1 MQLKSLTEAARR
13 MGFALA
19 AALVLAGPLA
29 AQGLFSP
36 AIIVNDQV
44 ITRYELEQRERFLIL
59 LNAPGNPAEQ
69 AREQLIDDRLKLA
82 EVRRAGLLPT
92 EEELAAG
99 VAEFAGRANLS
110 PEELV
115 AALEANGVARQT
127 LVDFVQSG
135 IGWRNLVQT
144 RFAGRAEVSEGE
156 IDRAIGGEGAGNV
169 RVRLAEI
176 VMPIDPARQEEV
188 RARAAEISEYTT
200 EAQFADAARRFSAA
214 PSARAGGQLPW
225 QELTRLP
232 PGLRPIIL
240 GLAPGEVS
248 DPIPLEGALALFQLR
263 DIEETEFTAPEYAAI
278 EYATYLI
285 PGGRSEAALSEA
297 ARIRASV
304 DRCDDLYGVNLG
316 QPDERLE
323 RVSLPPGEV
332 PQDIAMELSKLDD
345 GEISTMLT
353 RRDSAGN
360 ANLVLLMLCGRTPE
374 ISEDVSREE
383 IEIGLRNRRLASYA
397 DSLLQQLRS
406 EARIIEP

>member
-69 AREQLIDDRLKLA
+69 AREQLIDDRLKLT

-110 PEELV
+110 AEELV
-115 AALEANGVARQT
+115 EALEANGVARQT

-135 IGWRNLVQT
+135 IGWRNLVQA

-156 IDRAIGGEGAGNV
+156 VDRAIGGEGAGNV

-214 PSARAGGQLPW
+214 PSASAGGQLPW

-263 DIEETEFTAPEYAAI
+263 DIEETEYTAPEYAAI

-285 PGGRSEAALSEA
+285 PGGRSEAARSEA

-332 PQDIAMELSKLDD
+332 PQDIAMELSKLDE
-345 GEISTMLT
+345 GEVSTMLT

>member
-69 AREQLIDDRLKLA
+69 AREQLIDDRLKLT

-115 AALEANGVARQT
+115 EALEANGVARQT

-135 IGWRNLVQT
+135 IGWRNLVQA

-156 IDRAIGGEGAGNV
+156 VDRAIGGEGAGNV

-214 PSARAGGQLPW
+214 PSASAGGQLPW

-263 DIEETEFTAPEYAAI
+263 DIEETEYTAPEYAAI

-285 PGGRSEAALSEA
+285 PGGRSEAARSEA

-316 QPDERLE
+316 QPDERLD

-332 PQDIAMELSKLDD
+332 PQDIAMELSKLDE
-345 GEISTMLT
+345 GEVSTMLT

>member
-19 AALVLAGPLA
+19 AALVFAGPLA

-263 DIEETEFTAPEYAAI
+263 DIEETEYTAPEYAAI

>member
-69 AREQLIDDRLKLA
+69 AREQLIDDRLKLT

-110 PEELV
+110 AEELV
-115 AALEANGVARQT
+115 EALEANGVARQT

-135 IGWRNLVQT
+135 IGWRNLVQA

-156 IDRAIGGEGAGNV
+156 VDRAIGGEGAGNV

-214 PSARAGGQLPW
+214 PSASAGGQLPW

-232 PGLRPIIL
+232 PALRPIIL

-263 DIEETEFTAPEYAAI
+263 DIEETEYTAPEYAAI

>member
-263 DIEETEFTAPEYAAI
+263 DIEETEYTAPEYAAI

>member
-69 AREQLIDDRLKLA
+69 AREQLIDDRLKLT

-110 PEELV
+110 AEELV
-115 AALEANGVARQT
+115 EALEANGVARQT

-156 IDRAIGGEGAGNV
+156 VDRAIGGEGAGNV

-214 PSARAGGQLPW
+214 PSASAGGQLPW

-263 DIEETEFTAPEYAAI
+263 DIEETEFTRPEYAAI
-278 EYATYLI
+278 EFATYLI

>member
-1 MQLKSLTEAARR
+1 MQLKSLTVAARR
-13 MGFALA
+13 MGLALA

-44 ITRYELEQRERFLIL
+44 ITRYELEQRERFLII

-69 AREQLIDDRLKLA
+69 AREQLIEDRLKLT

-99 VAEFAGRANLS
+99 VAEFAGRADLS

-115 AALEANGVARQT
+115 EALEANGVARQT

-156 IDRAIGGEGAGNV
+156 VDRAIGGEGAGNV

-176 VMPIDPARQEEV
+176 VMPIDPARQQEV
-188 RARAAEISEYTT
+188 RARADEISEYTS
-200 EAQFADAARRFSAA
+200 EAQFTAAARRFSAA

-225 QELTRLP
+225 QDLTRLP

-316 QPDERLE
+316 QPGERLE

-332 PQDIAMELSKLDD
+332 PEDIAIELSKLDD
-345 GEISTMLT
+345 GEISTVLT

-397 DSLLQQLRS
+397 DNLLQQLRS

>member
-13 MGFALA
+13 MGAALA
-19 AALVLAGPLA
+19 AALILAGPLA
-29 AQGLFSP
+29 AQGLFAP

-44 ITRYELEQRERFLIL
+44 ITRYDLEQRERFLVL

-99 VAEFAGRANLS
+99 IAEFAGRANLS

-115 AALEANGVARQT
+115 EALEANGVARQT
-127 LVDFVQSG
+127 LVDFVRSG

-176 VMPIDPARQEEV
+176 VLPIDPARQEEV

-200 EAQFADAARRFSAA
+200 EARFAAAARRFSAA
-214 PSARAGGQLPW
+214 PSAGAGGQLPW
-225 QELTRLP
+225 QDLTRLP

-263 DIEETEFTAPEYAAI
+263 AIQETEFTRPDYAAI

-332 PQDIAMELSKLDD
+332 PQDIAIELSKLDD

-397 DSLLQQLRS
+397 DNLLQQLRS